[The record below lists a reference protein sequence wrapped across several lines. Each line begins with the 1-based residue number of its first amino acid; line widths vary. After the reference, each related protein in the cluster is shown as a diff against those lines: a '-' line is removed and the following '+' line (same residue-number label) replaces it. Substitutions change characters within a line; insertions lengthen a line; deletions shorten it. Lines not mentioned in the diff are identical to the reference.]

1 MNEAMVTARMSCGKK
16 EEGTSVLRELGTTPS
31 KAINDLF
38 DYVVRHRSLPFENGQ
53 TPASGISREEVH
65 AALTWLDEISLP
77 EDNRFASMS
86 DDQIRTER
94 LVARGMLEVLDD

>member
-38 DYVVRHRSLPFENGQ
+38 DYVVRHRSLPFEDGQ
-53 TPASGISREEVH
+53 APASSISREEVH
-65 AALTWLDEISLP
+65 AALNWLDGISLP
-77 EDNRFASMS
+77 EGNRFAGMS
-86 DDQIRTER
+86 DGDIKAER
-94 LVARGMLEVLDD
+94 LVARGMLEALHD